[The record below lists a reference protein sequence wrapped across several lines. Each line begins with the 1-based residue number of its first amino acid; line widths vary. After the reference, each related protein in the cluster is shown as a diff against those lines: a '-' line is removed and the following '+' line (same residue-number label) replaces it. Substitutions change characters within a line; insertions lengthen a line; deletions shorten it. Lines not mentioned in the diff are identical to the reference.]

1 MTLKNGIILH
11 VTTVKKAC
19 ATLTTTVHITT
30 EFITL
35 TQLLKEENIISSGGQ
50 AKYYLMDH
58 PVLLNGEPEN
68 RRGKKLYDH
77 DEIEIEGERYLIE
90 LAENVDELI
99 AEADAQKA
107 ARAVN
112 AKKPFEMIVSKRRKR
127 LPPKHV
133 KKPALQICA
142 EKIKHVQA
150 DLVDQNAIIQR
161 DHLHGT
167 RVANP

>member
-1 MTLKNGIILH
+1 M
-11 VTTVKKAC
+11 KKAC

-58 PVLLNGEPEN
+58 PVLLNGETEN

-112 AKKPFEMIVSKRRKR
+112 AKKTIRDDRIKAQKAAAAKARKEARFVDMRRKNQTR
-127 LPPKHV
+127 SGGFGRPKR
-133 KKPALQICA
+133 
-142 EKIKHVQA
+142 
-150 DLVDQNAIIQR
+150 N
-161 DHLHGT
+161 
-167 RVANP
+167 NPKGPSSWNSSR